1 MAAPPWKSWR
11 PPKDRTRVSRP
22 QLPGVPG
29 VRSGPGHR
37 QDRARRRGL
46 LLVLLG
52 AVLRRAM
59 QRIPVGGGAFYVLA
73 GAAFHVPRLLFGDL
87 TDAFGRDADD
97 QAAGRELAV
106 LRDDGAGGDDGA
118 RADLRAVEDRRSH
131 PDQGPVSDLAAMHDG
146 VVPDHAPLAD
156 HGRETGVGVEDA
168 TVLDVGAGADRHRLR
183 VAAQHGPVPDARF
196 FAETHLA
203 YYVGPGRDPRGGRYL
218 GGVVAVRE
226 EGARQIQ
233 RRTLPLY
240 RRYSSP
246 NLPSRWRSSRLT
258 TPRSTRCRTTG
269 SNNAAGS
276 AFARAA
282 TPA

>member
-118 RADLRAVEDRRSH
+118 RAYLRAVEDGRPH
-131 PDQGPVSDLAAMHDG
+131 PDQAPVPHLAAVDDG
-146 VVPDHAPLAD
+146 VVPDHAPLPD
-156 HGRETGVGVEDA
+156 RRREPGVGVEDA
-168 TVLDVGAGADRHRLR
+168 AVLDVRPRADPDRLR
-183 VAAQHGPVPDARF
+183 VPAQHSPVPDTRALP
-196 FAETHLA
+196 EVHLA
-203 YYVGPGRDPRGGRYL
+203 DHVRPWRDPRGGRKL
-218 GGVVAVRE
+218 GKMVPVRKK
-226 EGARQIQ
+226 GAFCGQIQ

-240 RRYSSP
+240 
-246 NLPSRWRSSRLT
+246 
-258 TPRSTRCRTTG
+258 
-269 SNNAAGS
+269 
-276 AFARAA
+276 
-282 TPA
+282 